1 VLNDVLIWV
10 LVPVLSY
17 LAGALFQA
25 GYNHYFGLPDVIV
38 SADPVATFHAS
49 RRYLDLIAHHFSS
62 AIAIPLAFLVY
73 LAVLPGAFYRQH
85 AIVVLT
91 LAAAA
96 LFISFSIRP
105 FAWAPACGAVLVI
118 IQVLPALERR
128 LRAGAPAGKPRI
140 PQLIATSPTAVKTLA
155 IVAFFY
161 ATLFSAGYESARFET
176 QFFVTDRDTRYVM
189 LAIND
194 KDAIAAELLDA
205 HCKRVRSIPST
216 FEGYHFDEHIKVF
229 TLGDS
234 DTPPFRLYET
244 DGLTSSKSCRRA
256 ARSEAA
262 ASSIWISDN
271 TRAQGPNRGA
281 DAVVHTELAEQADHV
296 GVDRRRRTAQ
306 VHGDLGVRVTVDDQ
320 PQNSA
325 LARREV
331 RGVERGARAQ
341 EYLGDLRIEP
351 RRPHRDGLDR
361 LRQVVERRG
370 HQTTRVRAGVQRGPQ
385 QRLVDAAFQREH
397 ADVGPPRL
405 GRPDEGDARRR
416 DTGLAGQTK
425 IH

>member
-1 VLNDVLIWV
+1 MHPRSAQHGASSSGGGIALNDVLIWV
-10 LVPVLSY
+10 LIPVLSY

-49 RRYLDLIAHHFSS
+49 RRYLDLIANHFSA

-73 LAVLPGAFYRQH
+73 LAALPGAFYRQH
-85 AIVVLT
+85 AIVVLA

-96 LFISFSIRP
+96 LFVSFGIRP
-105 FAWAPACGAVLVI
+105 FAWALGCATFLVA
-118 IQVLPALERR
+118 IQVFPVVERR
-128 LRAGAPAGKPRI
+128 LRPGAPLAKPRV

-161 ATLFSAGYESARFET
+161 ATLFSGGYESARFET

-205 HCKRVRSIPST
+205 KCKRVKSMPST

-244 DGLTSSKSCRRA
+244 HGLTSSRSCRRPDRRKDSTLA
-256 ARSEAA
+256 
-262 ASSIWISDN
+262 IWI
-271 TRAQGPNRGA
+271 
-281 DAVVHTELAEQADHV
+281 
-296 GVDRRRRTAQ
+296 
-306 VHGDLGVRVTVDDQ
+306 
-320 PQNSA
+320 
-325 LARREV
+325 
-331 RGVERGARAQ
+331 
-341 EYLGDLRIEP
+341 
-351 RRPHRDGLDR
+351 
-361 LRQVVERRG
+361 
-370 HQTTRVRAGVQRGPQ
+370 
-385 QRLVDAAFQREH
+385 
-397 ADVGPPRL
+397 
-405 GRPDEGDARRR
+405 
-416 DTGLAGQTK
+416 
-425 IH
+425 